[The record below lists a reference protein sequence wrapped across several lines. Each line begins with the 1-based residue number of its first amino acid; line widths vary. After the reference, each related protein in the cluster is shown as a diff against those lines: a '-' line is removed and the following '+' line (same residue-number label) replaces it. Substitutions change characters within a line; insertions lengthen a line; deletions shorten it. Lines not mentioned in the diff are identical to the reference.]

1 MFNAEL
7 PAYIESKATK
17 GQTELNRIYQN
28 HLFNSE
34 ELSLVQKQP
43 LVNFHKHRTTATV
56 IKRILTFQNLA
67 RRYPFEIDDL
77 LYGVCSKLLPLEPD
91 LVRELSKS
99 IEED

>member
-28 HLFNSE
+28 HVSNSE
-34 ELSLVQKQP
+34 ISLVQKQP

-67 RRYPFEIDDL
+67 RRYPFEINDF